1 MPDDTFAIACAINQ
15 SYVLPLAVLIDSLLH
30 HLRPGFR
37 PVFYLVHTGISE
49 ASLAAISSQVEMH
62 PIIPSASQ
70 LAAAPRDP
78 HFPAEAS
85 IPLLL
90 HELLPPGI
98 ERVLFLDADLLVMD
112 DVSTLWETALDE
124 NVLAAAVD
132 GAVPFCSAARG
143 VKNWKALGIPKGAQ
157 YFNGGVL
164 LIDLARWRKREVNR
178 RVRRYFETTR
188 EPIDFLHQEALN
200 AVLWNDWKQL
210 DSRWNLPASYAG
222 RPYGRT
228 ASETWQRTGIVHFA
242 GRMKPW
248 RAPIGGPFN
257 APYQEVLERVLPL
270 SRAEPPSVR
279 DRLNSVY
286 DRYFRAAC
294 YPFEQYLWRQRLL

>member
-1 MPDDTFAIACAINQ
+1 MRDEPFAIACAINQ
-15 SYVLPLAVLIDSLLH
+15 PYVLPLAVLIESLLH

-37 PVFYLVHTGISE
+37 PVLYLVHTGISE
-49 ASLAAISSQVEMH
+49 ASVAAIASRVETH
-62 PIIPSASQ
+62 PIIPSAVQ

-98 ERVLFLDADLLVMD
+98 GRVLFLDADLLVMD
-112 DVSTLWETALDE
+112 DLATLWETPLDDY
-124 NVLAAAVD
+124 VLAAAVD
-132 GAVPFCSAARG
+132 GAVPLCSAIRG
-143 VKNWKALGIPKGAQ
+143 VKNWKALGIPPDAQ

-164 LIDLARWRKREVNR
+164 LIHLARWREREVNR
-178 RVRRYFETTR
+178 RVRHYFETTR
-188 EPIDFLHQEALN
+188 EPVDFLHQEALN
-200 AVLWNDWKQL
+200 AVLWNDWKKL

-222 RPYGRT
+222 RPHGRT
-228 ASETWQRTGIVHFA
+228 PSDDLQRTGIVHFA

-248 RAPIGGPFN
+248 RAPVGGPFN
-257 APYQEVLERVLPL
+257 GRYQEVLERVLPL
-270 SRAEPPSVR
+270 FPAEPPSVR

-286 DRYFRAAC
+286 DRYFRSAC
-294 YPFEQYLWRQRLL
+294 YPFEHYLWRKRLL